1 MCKMKMM
8 KKKKKNSRVFK
19 LVLFIENYVSRG
31 RENGSGEYK
40 DEIKLNKVLSPTSLY
55 FVFVFF

>member
-1 MCKMKMM
+1 M